1 MPDNTSHLQ
10 VYIHQLSRRRSQ
22 NPFSRNKGLVQC
34 VSFHPI
40 RPYFFVA
47 TQRSIRI
54 YNLVKQEMTKKLQTN
69 SKWISSMAVHPGG
82 NHTPVPHTQV
92 LKAPINPPQWSFR
105 SPQLLR
111 PKVICIYTS
120 SILFTAVCLFVCLQ
134 VIMWSVG
141 VMTVSWAGLT
151 LICQLNP
158 TRCSGTYLPVT
169 DHLSL
174 TLLDMSCQHYH
185 FVNCYNGSNV
195 LVSYRWPWVLL
206 SSFRPDLQNGGQGFF
221 KWWLYLVTLKVTNIA
236 GLCSPLQKVVLLEWL
251 SNTAWL
257 DFVRSYKLSRFTDSC
272 INAE

>member
-1 MPDNTSHLQ
+1 MWHAKGDYLASVMPDNTSHLQ

-34 VSFHPI
+34 ISFHPI

-82 NHTPVPHTQV
+82 NRTPVPHTQV

-120 SILFTAVCLFVCLQ
+120 SILFTAVPPVC
-134 VIMWSVG
+134 
-141 VMTVSWAGLT
+141 
-151 LICQLNP
+151 
-158 TRCSGTYLPVT
+158 
-169 DHLSL
+169 
-174 TLLDMSCQHYH
+174 SC
-185 FVNCYNGSNV
+185 VC
-195 LVSYRWPWVLL
+195 R
-206 SSFRPDLQNGGQGFF
+206 
-221 KWWLYLVTLKVTNIA
+221 
-236 GLCSPLQKVVLLEWL
+236 
-251 SNTAWL
+251 
-257 DFVRSYKLSRFTDSC
+257 
-272 INAE
+272 